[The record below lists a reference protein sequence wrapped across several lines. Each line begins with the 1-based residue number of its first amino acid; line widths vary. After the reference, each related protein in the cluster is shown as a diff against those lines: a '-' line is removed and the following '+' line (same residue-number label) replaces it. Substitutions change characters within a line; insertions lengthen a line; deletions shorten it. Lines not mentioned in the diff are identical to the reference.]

1 MCICYI
7 KSAGCY
13 PGLRKSLGLQPV
25 VACISNL
32 AKNPKKHPSKLAT
45 PLFSRH
51 GIIKANVF
59 VKPNE
64 QNRTR
69 SSYVMARKG
78 AIKWSFILL
87 MA

>member
-1 MCICYI
+1 MTCAYSRGVMFKAPSHRLPSKFIF
-7 KSAGCY
+7 S
-13 PGLRKSLGLQPV
+13 RQQP
-25 VACISNL
+25 
-32 AKNPKKHPSKLAT
+32 NPSVKIPSKLAT

-59 VKPNE
+59 VKPGK